1 MIAPCASGNSKQPFG
16 LKRNSTIMTIQYF
29 SQSDSVEA
37 QVSALRE
44 DGAMVV
50 TDLASA
56 QLVAEVADEL
66 QPHFDTIGRQFED
79 DFNGYAT
86 HRLASTLAYSMR
98 AADLIAKPHVLALL
112 DAVLLPHCTNYR
124 IGSSTGIEILPGENA
139 QVLHQ
144 DDVIYPMR
152 IDGVEWQV
160 SVMWA
165 LTDFTAENGATH
177 VIPGS
182 HRSDY
187 TEGENGAT
195 VQAVMQK
202 GSALFYLGSTWHGG
216 GANHSAKPRVGIVTT
231 YALGWLR
238 QEVNHYL
245 TVPRERAE
253 RFSRT
258 VQNLMGYRGH
268 GPYLGRFAED
278 PDGFWDN
285 KH

>member
-1 MIAPCASGNSKQPFG
+1 MLS
-16 LKRNSTIMTIQYF
+16 
-29 SQSDSVEA
+29 
-37 QVSALRE
+37 
-44 DGAMVV
+44 
-50 TDLASA
+50 
-56 QLVAEVADEL
+56 
-66 QPHFDTIGRQFED
+66 
-79 DFNGYAT
+79 
-86 HRLASTLAYSMR
+86 
-98 AADLIAKPHVLALL
+98 LL

-139 QVLHQ
+139 QMLHR
-144 DDVIYPMR
+144 DDVIYPMH

-160 SVMWA
+160 GVMWA
-165 LTDFTAENGATH
+165 LTDFTADNGATH
-177 VIPGS
+177 VVPGS

-195 VQAVMQK
+195 VQAVMPK

-216 GANHSAKPRVGIVTT
+216 GANHSDKPRVGIITT

-253 RFSRT
+253 GFSRT

-278 PDGFWDN
+278 PDGFWNN

>member
-1 MIAPCASGNSKQPFG
+1 MS
-16 LKRNSTIMTIQYF
+16 IQTF
-29 SQSDSVEA
+29 SPSDSLAA
-37 QVSALRE
+37 QAKALCE
-44 DGAMVV
+44 DGIILV
-50 TDLASA
+50 TNLAPA
-56 QLVAEVADEL
+56 GLVTEVADEL
-66 QPHFDTIGRQFED
+66 QPHFDSIGRQFED

-98 AADLIAKPHVLALL
+98 AADLISNPHVLSVL

-124 IGSSTGIEILPGENA
+124 IGSSTGIEILPGEDA
-139 QVLHQ
+139 QILHQ

-160 SVMWA
+160 GVMWS
-165 LTDFTAENGATH
+165 LTDFTNENGATH
-177 VIPGS
+177 VVPGS
-182 HRSDY
+182 HRADY
-187 TEGENGAT
+187 TDGEHGAS
-195 VQAVMQK
+195 VQAVMPK

-216 GANHSAKPRVGIVTT
+216 GANHSTKPRVGIITT

-253 RFSRT
+253 EFSRT

-278 PDGFWDN
+278 PDGFWLD

>member
-1 MIAPCASGNSKQPFG
+1 MS
-16 LKRNSTIMTIQYF
+16 IQYF
-29 SQSDSVEA
+29 SESDSA
-37 QVSALRE
+37 QAQASALLE
-44 DGAMVV
+44 DGAIVV

-66 QPHFDTIGRQFED
+66 QPHFDTIGQQFED
-79 DFNGYAT
+79 DFNGHAT
-86 HRLASTLAYSMR
+86 HRLASTLAFSMR
-98 AADLIAKPHVLALL
+98 AADLIAKPHVLSLL
-112 DAVLLPHCTNYR
+112 DAILLPHCTNYR
-124 IGSSTGIEILPGENA
+124 IGSSTGIEILPGETA

-165 LTDFTAENGATH
+165 LTDFTVENGATH
-177 VIPGS
+177 VVPGS
-182 HRSDY
+182 HRKDY
-187 TEGENGAT
+187 TEGGDGAT
-195 VQAVMQK
+195 VQAAMQK

-216 GANHSAKPRVGIVTT
+216 GANHSAQPRIGIVTT

-245 TVPRERAE
+245 TVSRERAE
-253 RFSRT
+253 QFPRT

-278 PDGFWDN
+278 PDGFWRD